1 MSLLNIQMHFHFMG
15 LIFELCT
22 VVPLSICLLARK
34 HRNDCLFK
42 VFLEGKCAFN
52 LKAEVSPN
60 YTKKLTLK
68 AEDKKTF

>member
-1 MSLLNIQMHFHFMG
+1 MHFYFMVKVI
-15 LIFELCT
+15 LSYLPF
-22 VVPLSICLLARK
+22 VPLSICLLARK